1 MTVYIYNGYG
11 ASLINAKIIEF
22 MFSMTIHPQ
31 GIPVKRLT
39 HDDLNRPDAHWQKD
53 GSLLVFGGGE
63 FTKVKEKLSAYGRE
77 AIIDFAS
84 HKSYLG
90 ICKGGYAG
98 ASHIRF
104 FGQDG
109 NKTSDGFGFF
119 NGVARGSLPIA
130 PSLYTGKSDS
140 AHIATFRHEKHGIEF
155 PALYWGGPCFNTAE
169 DSLQNVEK
177 LVTLR
182 SAATD
187 QELTM
192 GIKVPVGDTGQAVL
206 LGYHAEATPPH
217 IREWV
222 LQFCEDQNDI
232 TRIQREMA
240 AHDNWKYY
248 LGFACML
255 DDLGIVPHHNF
266 LEQVLKP
273 ARKMEDY
280 HQSSDNLPTYKFK

>member
-1 MTVYIYNGYG
+1 MTVYIYGGHG
-11 ASLINAKIIEF
+11 ASLMDAKILEF
-22 MFSMTIHPQ
+22 MFSMTMHPH
-31 GIPVKRLT
+31 GIPVKRIT
-39 HDDLNRPDAHWQKD
+39 HDDLNKQGAHWQQD

-77 AIIDFAS
+77 AVIDFAGR
-84 HKSYLG
+84 KSYLG

-119 NGVARGSLPIA
+119 NGIARGSLPIA

-140 AHIATFRHEKHGIEF
+140 AHIATFRHEKYGIEF
-155 PALYWGGPCFNTAE
+155 PALYWGGPRFDTAQ
-169 DSLQNVEK
+169 DSLQNVQK

-182 SAATD
+182 SAASDETV
-187 QELTM
+187 TM
-192 GIKVPVGDTGQAVL
+192 GIKVPVGECGQAVL

-222 LQFCEDQNDI
+222 LQFCENKQDI
-232 TRIQREMA
+232 ARIQREMA
-240 AHDNWKYY
+240 SHENWKYY
-248 LGFACML
+248 LGFACVL
-255 DDLGIVPHHNF
+255 DDLGLVPHHNF
-266 LEQVLKP
+266 LQQILNPERRTERSHQNLDMLP
-273 ARKMEDY
+273 A
-280 HQSSDNLPTYKFK
+280 HKFK